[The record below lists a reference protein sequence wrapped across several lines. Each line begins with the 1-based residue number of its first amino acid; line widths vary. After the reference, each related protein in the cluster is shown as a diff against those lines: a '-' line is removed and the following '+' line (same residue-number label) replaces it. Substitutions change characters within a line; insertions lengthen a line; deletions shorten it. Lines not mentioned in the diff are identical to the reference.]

1 VYLVCVR
8 IYGRAR
14 VPALQHLE
22 PRFLQPMKID
32 VRAQDRLRALPQP
45 QRREQGQLPEAME
58 QAWRKVVS
66 RARREGHGGNGVPN
80 WTARARVCVCLAWC
94 SR

>member
-1 VYLVCVR
+1 MTCSVDRKPVYLVCVR

-22 PRFLQPMKID
+22 PRFLQPMEID

-45 QRREQGQLPEAME
+45 QRHEQGQLRETVE
-58 QAWRKVVS
+58 RSWRKVH
-66 RARREGHGGNGVPN
+66 RAPGGRTGRGGRCMAG
-80 WTARARVCVCLAWC
+80 TGA
-94 SR
+94 